1 MNKPVNLCRYRSMKD
16 KNLSALQQGRLYFS
30 SPSFFNDPFDPFVYV
45 DAYKLVNSIDYEII
59 KGLKSGY
66 IPKSFFKPNVS
77 ASEARATFEQYF
89 ENPMQRTGLILKAL
103 HEINVIREQIKN
115 NSKVIC
121 LSEDFL
127 SAPMWAHYAGDQGGF
142 ALIYNPEDLEKATIF
157 DENDRALRLEVML
170 DRVNYSAEAP
180 DFGQVFF
187 EELPRRMPFIRG
199 NANRRFHHSLI
210 YNKKLDWANEKEW
223 RLCAVG
229 DDVSRPCRAHYLSVK
244 PLAVAFGFKMKEDDK
259 KRIAYIVKDMGV
271 LLLEVFP
278 DTSNPKLALT
288 SRPYFPM

>member
-1 MNKPVNLCRYRSMKD
+1 MSEQNL
-16 KNLSALQQGRLYFS
+16 NALQQERLYFS
-30 SPSFFNDPFDPFVYV
+30 SPSYFNDPFDPFVYV
-45 DAYKLVNSIDYEII
+45 DIRKLVASIDYEMLNGI
-59 KGLKSGY
+59 LSGY
-66 IPKSFFKPNVS
+66 VPKSILNPNVS
-77 ASEARATFEQYF
+77 AEEAR
-89 ENPMQRTGLILKAL
+89 KAL
-103 HEINVIREQIKN
+103 ELYIEEPMARTQLIMGALQKVNIIREQIKN

-127 SAPMWAHYAGDQGGF
+127 SAPMWAHYAGDQEGF
-142 ALIYNPEDLEKATIF
+142 SLIFNPEDLEKATIF

-170 DRVNYSAEAP
+170 DRVNYSVEAP

-187 EELPRRMPFIRG
+187 EELPRRIPFIKG
-199 NANRRFHHSLI
+199 NASKRFHHSLI
-210 YNKKLDWANEKEW
+210 YNKKQDWAYEKEW

-244 PLAVAFGFKMKEDDK
+244 PLAVAFGYKMKEDDK
-259 KRIAYIVKDMGV
+259 KRIAYAVKDLGV

-288 SRPYFPM
+288 SRQYFPM